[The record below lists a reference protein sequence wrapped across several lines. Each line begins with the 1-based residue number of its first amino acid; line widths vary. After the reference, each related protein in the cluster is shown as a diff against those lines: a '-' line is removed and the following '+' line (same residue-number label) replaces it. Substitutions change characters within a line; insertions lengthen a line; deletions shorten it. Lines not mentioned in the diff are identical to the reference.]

1 VSPYAAL
8 VRACADVAAD
18 GTDPRHLARILAF
31 SVRPRRGADALRRR
45 LLEEGVVDAVGASSV
60 LARSATE
67 VDHDDHRAATP
78 IAHRWA
84 GLGCRVALVGD
95 PAYPARLAE
104 GFPHTDAPVW
114 WVWRGCGDEHRPQ
127 VAIVGSRRATTYGA
141 GIAAWLADAVA
152 EAGGRVVSG
161 GAVGI
166 DAAAHRAAAAA
177 AGGTT
182 VVLGC
187 GHAVG
192 YPRPHARRDGLFDE
206 VLRQGGAIASELFP
220 QEPPRPGAV
229 RARNRLVA
237 GIADCVVVVEG
248 GERSGSLLTAS
259 AAAERGRPVLAVPGD
274 VRAPGSQAP
283 HRLIAEGAHPCTHPR
298 DLLDVLGDRGAE
310 APDRGEAG
318 PLRVDGLPPAVGR
331 VLAEHWPRAISLDDL
346 AEATGIA
353 VGSLLATITRAEVAG
368 VVTTDVEG
376 VRLRRAPADP
386 DRSVPG
392 DDPHRTHST

>member
-1 VSPYAAL
+1 MSPDAAL
-8 VRACADVAAD
+8 VRACAEVAAD
-18 GTDPRHLARILAF
+18 GTDPYLLARILAF
-31 SVRPRRGADALRRR
+31 AVRPRRGPDALRRR
-45 LLEEGVVDAVGASSV
+45 LLEAGVADAGGAASA
-60 LARSATE
+60 LGRAATE
-67 VDHDDHRAATP
+67 VDADDHRAATP
-78 IAHRWA
+78 IARRWA

-95 PAYPARLAE
+95 PSYPVRLAE
-104 GFPHTDAPVW
+104 GFPLADAPVW
-114 WVWRGCGDEHRPQ
+114 WVWRGCGEEHRPH
-127 VAIVGSRRATTYGA
+127 VAIVGSRRATAYGE

-152 EAGGRVVSG
+152 DAGGRVVSG

-177 AGGTT
+177 TGGTT

-206 VLRQGGAIASELFP
+206 VLRQGGAIASELLP
-220 QEPPRPGAV
+220 EEPPRPGAV

-298 DLLDVLGDRGAE
+298 DLLEVLGERAGRGSGRVDRGPVSA
-310 APDRGEAG
+310 
-318 PLRVDGLPPAVGR
+318 DGLPPPVGR
-331 VLAEHWPRAISLDDL
+331 VLGERWPRAIAVDDL

-353 VGSLLATITRAEVAG
+353 VGSLLAAITRAEVAG
-368 VVTTDVEG
+368 AVTTDVEG

-386 DRSVPG
+386 DR
-392 DDPHRTHST
+392 